1 VQGNNRIGDRGVKA
15 LGEALQVNNTV
26 QKLGFVSVFFFFCCA
41 GFALVLLLRGVR
53 VADVC
58 GAVEKPYR

>member
-1 VQGNNRIGDRGVKA
+1 VQEGNRISDDGAKA
-15 LGEALQVNNTV
+15 LGEALKVNNTM
-26 QKLGFVSVFFFFCCA
+26 QKLVLVSLFWSFCCA

-58 GAVEKPYR
+58 GAEEKPD